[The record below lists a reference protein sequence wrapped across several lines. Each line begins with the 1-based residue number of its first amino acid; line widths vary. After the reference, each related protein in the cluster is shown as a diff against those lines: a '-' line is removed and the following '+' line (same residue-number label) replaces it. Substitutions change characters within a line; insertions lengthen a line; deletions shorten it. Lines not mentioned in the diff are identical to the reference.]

1 MTKTTPNP
9 HPSSNSG
16 TLIYLIDAWRRR
28 WLPEVV
34 EVAEEADNVGDLVL
48 VQPDGLQLGV
58 AVESAPLN
66 VPTKINAS
74 MGIQQEIRES

>member
-1 MTKTTPNP
+1 M
-9 HPSSNSG
+9 
-16 TLIYLIDAWRRR
+16 
-28 WLPEVV
+28 PEVV

-66 VPTKINAS
+66 VPIKINAS